1 MIDVLCTTDDV
12 KFTELNVVEEVVTVD
27 IVSDELIT
35 EDDNKG
41 ENDDEAEMNIDDDID
56 SGELDIEA
64 IEGRDAGQNVRG

>member
-35 EDDNKG
+35 EDNNKS

-64 IEGRDAGQNVRG
+64 IEGRNAGQNVRG